1 MQSYITENDIKNA
14 IETARS
20 ILADESASPTARLT
34 AARTLLNFSTKAP
47 PPTKPRT
54 ALEIALEELAPD
66 CDD

>member
-1 MQSYITENDIKNA
+1 MKNFITENDIKNA

-34 AARTLLNFSTKAP
+34 AARTLLNFSTKTP

-54 ALEIALEELAPD
+54 ALERALEELTPD